1 MSVRDQVHHHRSQ
14 AHRLRRGH
22 TGGGH
27 ATGPGGERRPRRP
40 AFYSLHWAAA
50 AKVPDVNELDITIAL
65 RTMAEANGVL
75 CQVSRSLHWTA
86 GAKVL
91 DAKELDIAITLG
103 AMAETNGVPFQ
114 VFDSV
119 AKVPDVNELGLCR
132 RCGGWW

>member
-1 MSVRDQVHHHRSQ
+1 M
-14 AHRLRRGH
+14 
-22 TGGGH
+22 
-27 ATGPGGERRPRRP
+27 
-40 AFYSLHWAAA
+40 
-50 AKVPDVNELDITIAL
+50 PDVNELDITIAL

-91 DAKELDIAITLG
+91 DAKELDVAITLR

-132 RCGGWW
+132 RCRGRW